1 MTTTYQVP
9 SPLPITTGIL
19 YLEPDG
25 TYQLTPSGAPG
36 ETQVTVNVTDGVCLD
51 DLDPSGS
58 ETTSDL
64 QGLAQDVY
72 HLLLQVLG
80 SNLDA
85 PTLGIGVKNL
95 LSASSLKLAAAA
107 SIVDSQ
113 LRKDTRIQGSQTTV
127 VQNSD
132 GPYAINIV
140 IVASGTVLPLS
151 YQYSKQTGLV
161 VTPP

>member
-1 MTTTYQVP
+1 MTTSYQVP
-9 SPLPITTGIL
+9 QALPITTGIL
-19 YLEPDG
+19 FLEPDG
-25 TYQLTPSGAPG
+25 SYQLTASGVPG
-36 ETQVTVNVTDGVCLD
+36 ETQVTVRVTDAVCLD

-64 QGLAQDVY
+64 QALAQDVY
-72 HLLLQVLG
+72 HLLLQILG

-85 PTLGIGVKNL
+85 PTLGIGIKNL

-113 LRKDTRIQGSQTTV
+113 LRKDARIAGSQTTV
-127 VQNSD
+127 VQSSD
-132 GPYAINIV
+132 GSYAINIT

-161 VTPP
+161 VTHP